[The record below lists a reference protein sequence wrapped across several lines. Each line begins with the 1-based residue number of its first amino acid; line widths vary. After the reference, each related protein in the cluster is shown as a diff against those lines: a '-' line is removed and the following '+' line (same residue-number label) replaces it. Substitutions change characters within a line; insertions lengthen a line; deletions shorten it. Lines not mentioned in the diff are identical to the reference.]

1 MKVDYWIVINN
12 IFYSYLWVY
21 EFNFVFIFFN
31 GENLKTI
38 DLATTS
44 DNQLK
49 QSKAFLLRIYVEI
62 VLGLHSSKEPLL
74 DCPWTLCNQYCISIS
89 FICTFHET
97 NLTILSNI
105 YTQNSIFEANLP
117 RICMSSFTELI
128 KVDIFVLEVLPDS

>member
-1 MKVDYWIVINN
+1 MC
-12 IFYSYLWVY
+12 

-38 DLATTS
+38 ALTTTS
-44 DNQLK
+44 DNQLQ

-97 NLTILSNI
+97 NLAILSNI
-105 YTQNSIFEANLP
+105 YTQNSNLP
-117 RICMSSFTELI
+117 RICMSSFTGLI
-128 KVDIFVLEVLPDS
+128 KLDIYVLEVLSDS